1 MFRRQITNIWNSLD
15 WFTVALY
22 GILVIMGWFNIYA
35 AVYNEEFGSIF
46 DISQKYGRQLLWIL
60 AAIVLIVVI
69 LLIDNKIYVYFSYPI
84 YAAVML
90 LLISVLLFG
99 VEISGS
105 RSWFAIGEFR
115 IQPAEFSKFATIL
128 AIANFLSEPGR
139 RLMKLPNF
147 LIVLTIIAV
156 PTILILLQNDTGSAL
171 VFTSLVFMLYR
182 EGLPGWIL
190 LIAFFAIVLFII
202 ALTKP
207 FYWVV
212 SLVLIACW
220 IYAYLKYSIKRDL
233 VYLGIFMLMVIGAAI
248 AITFIFDINI
258 EIHWIMIGFHLLLAL
273 YLVYYSYIKN
283 STYLLSVWVVSI
295 MLIGFSYSVDY
306 IYDNVLQ
313 PHQRDRID
321 HVLGINFDPLG
332 AGYNV
337 NQSKIAIGS
346 GGFWGKGFLQGTQT
360 KYDFVPEQST
370 DFIFCTIGE
379 EWGFVGS
386 SIVIILFVTL
396 LLRIIYLA
404 ERQRSKFRRI
414 YGYGVFSVLFFHV
427 AVNIGMTIGI
437 APVIGIP
444 LPFFSYGG
452 SSLWAFTILLF
463 IFLKLDASRAEQM
476 A

>member
-1 MFRRQITNIWNSLD
+1 MFKRQITNIWNSLD
-15 WFTVALY
+15 WITVAIY
-22 GILVIMGWFNIYA
+22 AILVIMGWFNIYA
-35 AVYNEEFGSIF
+35 AVYNEEFGNIF
-46 DISQKYGRQLLWIL
+46 DVSQKYGRQLLWIL
-60 AAIVLIVVI
+60 AAIVIIIAI
-69 LLIDNKIYVYFSYPI
+69 LLIDSKVYVFFSYPI
-84 YAAVML
+84 YITVIL

-99 VEISGS
+99 VEVNGS
-105 RSWFAIGEFR
+105 RSWFEFGGIK

-128 AIANFLSEPGR
+128 VIANYLNDPGR
-139 RLMKLPNF
+139 KLMKPLS
-147 LIVLTIIAV
+147 LIVVLGIIAI
-156 PTILILLQNDTGSAL
+156 PALLILLQNDTGSTL
-171 VFTSLVFMLYR
+171 VFVSLVFMLYR

-190 LIAFFAIVLFII
+190 LIAFFSVLIFII

-207 FYWVV
+207 FFWVV
-212 SLVLIACW
+212 GIVIAACW
-220 IYAYLKYSIKRDL
+220 GYAYFKHSFKKDIVYFGLASI
-233 VYLGIFMLMVIGAAI
+233 FVIGATI
-248 AITFIFDINI
+248 AIDKIFKINFGADV
-258 EIHWIMIGFHLLLAL
+258 IMIGYLVLLLPIL
-273 YLVYYSYIKN
+273 TYYSFIKK
-283 STYLLSVWVVSI
+283 SAYLITIWVFAV

-313 PHQRDRID
+313 SHQRDRID

-379 EWGFVGS
+379 EWGFIGS
-386 SIVIILFVTL
+386 SLVILLFLTL
-396 LLRIIYLA
+396 LLRLLYLA
-404 ERQRSKFRRI
+404 ERQRSKFSRI
-414 YGYGVFSVLFFHV
+414 YGYGVFSILFFHV

-463 IFLKLDASRAEQM
+463 VFLKLDASRTELIG
-476 A
+476 